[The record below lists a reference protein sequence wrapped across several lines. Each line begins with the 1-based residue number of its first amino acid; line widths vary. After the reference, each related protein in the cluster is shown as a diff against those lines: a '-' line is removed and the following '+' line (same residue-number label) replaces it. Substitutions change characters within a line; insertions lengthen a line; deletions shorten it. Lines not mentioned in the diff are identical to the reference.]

1 MAISPEKWETVKAC
15 FDAAMELNSTAR
27 SAFLRDNCP
36 DAEARAEVERLL
48 NEYDQAGAFLSTP
61 ALGNFLLED
70 EAPTVSTP
78 RLSEGEVLSGRFRI
92 VRLIAGGGMG
102 EVYEA
107 EDQELRERVAIKT
120 VRPEILAQPIS
131 LTRFK
136 REVSLARQV
145 THPNVCR
152 TFDLFRHK
160 PDGTGVQEEIVFISM
175 ELLDGETLG
184 ARLKDGGR
192 MSVDEALPLV
202 RQMASALAAAHAVGI
217 MHRDFKPGNVM
228 LVGAQ
233 GKCRTVVTD
242 FGLALQSLTLDQG
255 ASLSI
260 VHGLSGTPAYM
271 SPEQIEGRPAT
282 IASDIYALGLV
293 IYEMVTGARPFQ
305 GDTPI
310 SAALKRLSEAPTPPR
325 KFQPELSPL
334 WESVIVRCLERDP
347 EKRFATA
354 AEVAGALAVDHTE
367 ESPTLSAA
375 LLRQS
380 KRPSVAIPVLLILL
394 TLGSLSAWWLQ
405 RSFRARWAREQAL
418 PQIAQLVE
426 EGKRGEA
433 YALAVQ
439 AERYIPDD
447 PMLAKLWPA
456 VSMSGSIETTPLG
469 VSVFRKNY
477 NAPGDPWELVGRSP
491 IEKMRF
497 PLVFSRWKFEAKGFA
512 TVDRATFPHNDLM
525 VTMDDEA
532 KVPTGMVH
540 VEFPTSTSPQSTPVT
555 LLGLPGLEDL
565 PAVPLGDYWID
576 KYEVTNGQF
585 KQFLDQGGYRK
596 QEYWRQEFRKDSR
609 QLSWAEAMSL
619 FRDTT
624 GRAGP
629 ATWVQGEYPQ
639 GQESFPVTG
648 VSWYEAAAYAEFAGK
663 MLPTIYHWAA
673 AAAPKD
679 ASRIIPASNFS
690 GQGPARVGKYV
701 GMSWSGAYDMAG
713 NVKEWIWNEANS
725 GKRYILGGAWDE
737 PTYMFTDVDARS
749 PFDRSANFGFRCAK
763 YVSAGEAASA
773 ADPVTLQL
781 RDFSREKPVSE
792 PLFNAYK
799 SLYSYDKT
807 PLHAVVESTDQTDD
821 WKEEKITFA
830 AAYGNERVI
839 AYLFLP
845 RKASPPFQTV
855 VYFPGA
861 DTLRIP
867 SSANTLDLEEF
878 EYDFII
884 KSGRAVL
891 FPLYKG
897 TYERGD
903 DYKGYHRATSSYRD
917 HVIAWSKDLG
927 RSIDYL
933 ETRPDI
939 DSSKLAYEGSSWGG
953 AMGSLLPAV
962 EDRFKAL
969 VLINPGFY
977 LSKTLPEVDQLN
989 FAPRV
994 KAPIL
999 MLNGRYDFIF
1009 PVGPSQ
1015 EPMFRLVGTPKENKR
1030 RVVFETGHNIP
1041 LNEVT
1046 KETLNWL
1053 DRYLGP
1059 VR

>member
-1 MAISPEKWETVKAC
+1 MAISPEKWETVKAW
-15 FDAAMELNSTAR
+15 FGAAMELDATAR

-48 NEYDQAGAFLSTP
+48 NEHDQAGAFLSTP

-70 EAPTVSTP
+70 EAPTP
-78 RLSEGEVLSGRFRI
+78 RLSEGEVLAGRFRI
-92 VRLIAGGGMG
+92 VRFIAGGGMG

-120 VRPEILAQPIS
+120 IRPEILAQPDS

-152 TFDLFRHK
+152 IFDLFRHK
-160 PDGTGVQEEIVFISM
+160 PDGSSVREETVFISM

-217 MHRDFKPGNVM
+217 MHRDFKPGNVV

-233 GKCRTVVTD
+233 GQCRAVVTD
-242 FGLALQSLTLDQG
+242 FGLALQSLALDQG
-255 ASLSI
+255 ASLSTL
-260 VHGLSGTPAYM
+260 HGVLGTPAYM

-310 SAALKRLSEAPTPPR
+310 SAAMKRLSETPIPPR
-325 KFQPELSPL
+325 QFQPELSPL

-347 EKRFATA
+347 EKRFASA
-354 AEVAGALAVDHTE
+354 AEVAGALAVDHSE
-367 ESPTLSAA
+367 ESPTISAA
-375 LLRQS
+375 LFRQS

-405 RSFRARWAREQAL
+405 RSSRAHWAREQAV
-418 PQIAQLVE
+418 PQIAQLIERE
-426 EGKRGEA
+426 EFGKA

-439 AERYIPDD
+439 AERYIPND
-447 PMLAKLWPA
+447 PMLAKFWPA
-456 VSMSGSIETTPLG
+456 MSWSGSIKTTPAG

-477 NAPGDPWELVGRSP
+477 NAAGDTWELVGRSP
-491 IEKMRF
+491 IEKRRF
-497 PLVFSRWKFEAKGFA
+497 PLVDTQWKFELKGFA
-512 TVDRATFPHNDLM
+512 TVERATFPDDDLM
-525 VTMDDEA
+525 VTMDEEA

-540 VEFPTSTSPQSTPVT
+540 VRFPTSASLQNAPVT
-555 LLGLPGLEDL
+555 LFGLPGFEGL
-565 PAVPLGDYWID
+565 PAVPLGDYWTD
-576 KYEVTNGQF
+576 RYEVTNGQF
-585 KQFLDQGGYRK
+585 KQFLDQGGYGK
-596 QEYWRQEFRKDSR
+596 KEYWKQEFRKDGR
-609 QLSWAEAMSL
+609 LLSWAEAMAL

-624 GRAGP
+624 GRPGP

-639 GQESFPVTG
+639 GQENFPVTG

-663 MLPTIYHWAA
+663 MLPTIYHWTAA
-673 AAAPKD
+673 ASPENAP
-679 ASRIIPASNFS
+679 SIIPASNF
-690 GQGPARVGKYV
+690 GRQGPARVGKYG

-713 NVKEWIWNEANS
+713 NVKEWSWNEASS
-725 GKRYILGGAWDE
+725 GKRYIMGGAWDE
-737 PTYMFTDVDARS
+737 PTYLFNEPDARS
-749 PFDRSANFGFRCAK
+749 PFDRFANFGFRCAK
-763 YVSAGEAASA
+763 YVSTGAAANA
-773 ADPVTLQL
+773 ADPVTLQT

-792 PLFNAYK
+792 SLFHVYK

-807 PLHAVVESTDQTDD
+807 PLHAVVESTEQAAD
-821 WKEEKITFA
+821 WKKEKITFA

-861 DTLRIP
+861 SALRGR
-867 SSANTLDLEEF
+867 SSANAPQLDNF
-878 EYDFII
+878 DFII
-884 KSGRAVL
+884 KSGRAVM
-891 FPLYKG
+891 FPVYKG

-927 RSIDYL
+927 RTIDYL
-933 ETRPDI
+933 ETRSDI
-939 DSSKLAYEGSSWGG
+939 DSSKLAYEGVSLGG

-962 EDRFKAL
+962 EDRIRAL
-969 VLINPGFY
+969 VLIVPGFF
-977 LSKTLPEVDQLN
+977 LTKCSPEVDQLN

-994 KAPIL
+994 KVPVL
-999 MLNGRYDFIF
+999 MLNGRFDFIF
-1009 PVGPSQ
+1009 PVSSSQ
-1015 EPMFRLVGTPKENKR
+1015 EPMFQMLGTPKEHKR
-1030 RVVFETGHNIP
+1030 RVVYETGHDIP
-1041 LNEVT
+1041 QNEQI
-1046 KETLNWL
+1046 KETLDWL

-1059 VR
+1059 VK